1 MEVEAALLPPS
12 IRLNASVHQYA
23 FRALKL
29 SPSHPVHLE
38 LGLVGSQFSKNI
50 PITQLERIKKSILG
64 LADLDTLEPIQHFKY
79 SPWNKDTP
87 YTVEISDLPKDKAAL
102 AHNQSI
108 SLGKGICIYT
118 DASAIPDNAS
128 TGIGVGLAAYCLDNS
143 QSTQRSSNLGPYQLV
158 YNGELEGITQAVEY
172 TSEIVQPGQVY

>member
-12 IRLNASVHQYA
+12 FRLNASVHQYT

-29 SPSHPVHLE
+29 SPSHPIHQE
-38 LGLVGSQFSKNI
+38 LGLVGSQSSKNI
-50 PITQLERIKKSILG
+50 LTQLERIKKSILG

-79 SPWNKDTP
+79 PPWNKDTP

-118 DASAIPDNAS
+118 DASAIPDDAS

-143 QSTQRSSNLGPYQLV
+143 QSTQRSSNLGLY
-158 YNGELEGITQAVEY
+158 
-172 TSEIVQPGQVY
+172 

>member
-12 IRLNASVHQYA
+12 IQLNASVHQYA

-29 SPSHPVHLE
+29 SPSHPIHLE
-38 LGLVGSQFSKNI
+38 LGLVRSQSSKNI
-50 PITQLERIKKSILG
+50 PTQLERIKKSILG
-64 LADLDTLEPIQHFKY
+64 LADLDSLEPIQHFKY
-79 SPWNKDTP
+79 SPWNKDTL

-118 DASAIPDNAS
+118 DASAIPDDTS
-128 TGIGVGLAAYCLDNS
+128 TGIRVGLAAYSLDNS
-143 QSTQRSSNLGPYQLV
+143 QSTQSRSNIGPY
-158 YNGELEGITQAVEY
+158 
-172 TSEIVQPGQVY
+172 